1 MWSDGRA
8 AKKAAWRATLHNVW
22 GVAEALMVWTRLGHG
37 AREEGERR
45 LADLLRHPDRITDQ
59 LVTLRAIQTLAML
72 DVLNYREHVFRLGEY
87 EDLTGQ
93 IQELLT
99 LGGD

>member
-1 MWSDGRA
+1 
-8 AKKAAWRATLHNVW
+8 
-22 GVAEALMVWTRLGHG
+22 MVWTRLGHG